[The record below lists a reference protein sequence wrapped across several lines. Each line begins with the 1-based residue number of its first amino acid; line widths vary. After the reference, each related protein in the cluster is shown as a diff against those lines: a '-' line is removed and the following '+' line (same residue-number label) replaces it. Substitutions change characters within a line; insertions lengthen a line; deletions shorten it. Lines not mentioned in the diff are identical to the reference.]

1 MSNQL
6 QKSLAARVTAITAA
20 VVLLWLTVCF
30 GILTV
35 FCIGL
40 DAYTDG
46 QLSAGQMLSL
56 TYYSEADS
64 NHSQDDLS
72 SYVEAAVNGS
82 EDLQALLQKQF
93 SPEMTNLRFT
103 VTDENGDVIV
113 TNNTGL
119 TEETAMASLYTNLY
133 LTTHHFRY
141 KVQKVFSSYNE
152 IVSTDLTQFLQSRA
166 DYRHWYFTDDVVNT
180 AYREGMQVTIKTML
194 PADMLTFPD
203 RASAEQFDYASRYG
217 PDAVWKIIEETK
229 AESTTT
235 TTNADGYGT
244 PDRYDPAVTVEVRQV
259 VEIEQTMISLSQYY
273 EVQTGNCVVTIDD
286 PVLAQA
292 LENGIDVT
300 IVGETEETTRYD
312 VCLFLP
318 HTLTVEDAY
327 AESIRM
333 SEMAIANRYIF
344 LGGVFVLL
352 LLTITAMIALCKVA
366 GYVSDQEQPVC
377 GWTHRIPYEL
387 LLGCCAAAAL
397 LLILILNE
405 LFYTGF
411 SWTGRAV
418 LVGGLM
424 LCASALAVFM
434 LYTTAVR
441 VKTHHFRDGFF
452 TVRVL
457 RFLYHLCSNRIVA
470 CIALAAGAAV
480 LFIANVLMLPAT
492 GEPPVVLLILMLD
505 GWALLGAV
513 YCIYAFEVL
522 RQYAK
527 RLEQGDYSPL
537 EPPVPLIGVFRSC
550 AESLTQINAGIG
562 AAVAKQTKAERMRT
576 ALITNVSHDLKTPLT
591 SIVNYVDLMKREP
604 IENPAVTEY
613 LEVLDRQSARLKKL
627 TEDLVEASKASTGNL
642 SVDLQPTNVQVLT
655 EQLMGEYD
663 ARFADAGLTA
673 VVNMPPE
680 DLYVSADSRLIWRV
694 FDNLLGNIR
703 KYAMPGTRV
712 YLDVVPTADTV
723 SFTLRNISRSALHLS
738 PEELTE
744 RFVRGDESRNTEG
757 SGLGLSI
764 AKDLMRL
771 QNGSLQLQIDG
782 DLFKAEVTLPMAAA
796 PPTEPENA
804 NC

>member
-6 QKSLAARVTAITAA
+6 KKSLAARVAAIAAA

-30 GILTV
+30 GILTIL
-35 FCIGL
+35 CIHLG
-40 DAYTDG
+40 AFTDG
-46 QLSAGQMLSL
+46 QLSAVQMLSL
-56 TYYSEADS
+56 TYYSEGDS

-72 SYVEAAVNGS
+72 AYVEAAVNGA
-82 EDLQALLQKQF
+82 EDLRAMLQKQF
-93 SPEMTNLRFT
+93 SPEATNLRFT
-103 VTDENGDVIV
+103 VTDENGEVIV

-119 TEETAMASLYTNLY
+119 TEQTAMASLYTDLY

-141 KVQKVFSSYNE
+141 KVQKVFSSYNQ
-152 IVSTDLTQFLQSRA
+152 IVTTDLTQFLQSRA
-166 DYRHWYFTDDVVNT
+166 DYSHWYFTSDAVNN
-180 AYREGMQVTIKTML
+180 AYRSGMFVTIQTML
-194 PADMLTFPD
+194 PADRLTFPD
-203 RASAEQFDYASRYG
+203 RESAEQFDYASRYG
-217 PDAVWKIIEETK
+217 PEAVWEIVEETA

-244 PDRYDPAVTVEVRQV
+244 PNSTHPTVTVEVRQIS
-259 VEIEQTMISLSQYY
+259 ETEHTMISLSQYY
-273 EVQTGNCVVTIDD
+273 EEMQKSDRIVTIDD
-286 PVLAQA
+286 PALAQDLA
-292 LENGIDVT
+292 KGIDVT

-312 VCLFLP
+312 VCLYLP
-318 HTLTVEDAY
+318 PELTVQDAY

-333 SEMAIANRYIF
+333 GELAIANRYIF
-344 LGGVFVLL
+344 LGGVFVLV

-366 GYVSDQEQPVC
+366 GYVSDYEMPVC

-387 LLGCCAAAAL
+387 LLCLCPAAGY
-397 LLILILNE
+397 LLIVILDE
-405 LFYTGF
+405 MFYTGF

-424 LCASALAVFM
+424 LCGSALAVFM

-441 VKTHHFRDGFF
+441 VKTHHFWDGFF

-457 RFLYHLCSNRIVA
+457 RLLYRLCSNRAVA
-470 CIALAAGAAV
+470 CIALIIGAAV
-480 LFIANVLMLPAT
+480 LFIANVLILPNT
-492 GEPPVVLLILMLD
+492 NVVLFMLLILMLD

-537 EPPVPLIGVFRSC
+537 EPSVPLIGVFRSY
-550 AESLTQINAGIG
+550 AESLMQINAGIG

-604 IENPAVTEY
+604 VENPAVAEY

-642 SVDLQPTNVQVLT
+642 SVDLQPTNVQVLV

-663 ARFADAGLTA
+663 ARFAAANLTA
-673 VVNMPPE
+673 VVDMPAE

-703 KYAMPGTRV
+703 KYALGGTRV
-712 YLDVVPTADTV
+712 YFDVVRGEDSV
-723 SFTLRNISRSALHLS
+723 SFTLRNISESALHLS

-744 RFVRGDESRNTEG
+744 RFVRGDDSRNTEG

-764 AKDLMRL
+764 AKDLIRL
-771 QNGSLQLQIDG
+771 QNGTLELRIDG
-782 DLFKAEVTLPMAAA
+782 DLFKAVVTLPVVA
-796 PPTEPENA
+796 PPADPDMTQ
-804 NC
+804 